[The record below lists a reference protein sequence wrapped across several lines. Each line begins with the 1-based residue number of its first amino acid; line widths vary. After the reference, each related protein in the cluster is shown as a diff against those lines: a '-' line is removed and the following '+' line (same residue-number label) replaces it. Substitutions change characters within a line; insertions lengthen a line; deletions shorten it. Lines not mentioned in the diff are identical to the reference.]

1 MPREQEK
8 PTVSTPTT
16 VADQQQT
23 PMAEKLQPAPT
34 KTPPE
39 ADGNRAGQEDADQH
53 TSARNN
59 QPSEEGANTH
69 NNKQITNC
77 VQGEAEQ
84 KTWTKETQT
93 TVYQADAQSQT
104 DGPPQPQS

>member
-1 MPREQEK
+1 
-8 PTVSTPTT
+8 
-16 VADQQQT
+16 
-23 PMAEKLQPAPT
+23 MAEMLEQTPAPT
-34 KTPPE
+34 ETPLV
-39 ADGNRAGQEDADQH
+39 ADGSRSGQEDADQH
-53 TSARNN
+53 TSAPNT
-59 QPSEEGANTH
+59 QPSKEGANTH
-69 NNKQITNC
+69 NNKQVTNS